1 MGRTVALYYV
11 LALVAG
17 VVGVQQA
24 NKLTA
29 GELKWILAQ
38 AVLPVLVVLPQHFIT
53 GLIAFEVLKD
63 LDLVAD
69 TEKFTKSDVD
79 TMAEKVKTAT
89 QIWGPFLH
97 FDIVFA
103 ALAVISGCMTCVA
116 TTYAVDPTGATIP
129 CVAFRLPIV
138 LGTTLVQIFRL
149 TRHNSNI
156 FRQLKEHGVELGFES
171 WLRLQE
177 DCAFFLFG
185 RVITVNYLR
194 GLAAAG
200 LLAIAKSVSHKVI
213 YKNGKGID

>member
-53 GLIAFEVLKD
+53 GLMAFEVFKD

-89 QIWGPFLH
+89 QIWVH
-97 FDIVFA
+97 SC
-103 ALAVISGCMTCVA
+103 IS
-116 TTYAVDPTGATIP
+116 
-129 CVAFRLPIV
+129 
-138 LGTTLVQIFRL
+138 TLCSRPW
-149 TRHNSNI
+149 R
-156 FRQLKEHGVELGFES
+156 
-171 WLRLQE
+171 
-177 DCAFFLFG
+177 
-185 RVITVNYLR
+185 
-194 GLAAAG
+194 
-200 LLAIAKSVSHKVI
+200 
-213 YKNGKGID
+213 